1 MMFTRSNFTLLLL
14 FLSLPSTHA
23 ASAGTCPDG
32 EFESCLFGECVC
44 LPQIKGDIG
53 KAVEE
58 TEKELVAQTAGPALE
73 QWLISSRNAAIGT
86 AQPVPANIRSALKGY
101 IDEDTLNR
109 ARFKV
114 GDNNF
119 VSLANLSIQFGDQFY
134 GHEVAAV
141 TMIDVIVFRNEQ
153 DAYNNPALWAHE
165 LTHVKQ
171 CHDWGVHEFAY
182 RYTRD
187 GVAVE
192 KQAYAVGNGYEDWKV
207 HHAQSSTNTPPKTSH
222 P

>member
-1 MMFTRSNFTLLLL
+1 MPTHSNLAVRLLILVLL
-14 FLSLPSTHA
+14 SITE
-23 ASAGTCPDG
+23 ASANTCPDG
-32 EFESCLFGECVC
+32 EFESCLFGACAC

-73 QWLISSRNAAIGT
+73 QWLITSRNNAIGT
-86 AQPVPANIRSALKGY
+86 AQPIPAKIRSALKGY
-101 IDEDTLNR
+101 IGEDTMNK

-114 GDNNF
+114 GDDNLA
-119 VSLANLSIQFGDQFY
+119 SLANLSIKFGDQFY

-141 TMIDVIVFRNEQ
+141 TMIDVIVFRNEK

-171 CHDWGVHEFAY
+171 FHDWGTHEFAY
-182 RYTRD
+182 RYVRD
-187 GVAVE
+187 GVTVE
-192 KQAYAVGNGYEDWKV
+192 KQAYAVGNGYDDWKD
-207 HHAQSSTNTPPKTSH
+207 HHFESCPKNVLNCKSSK
-222 P
+222 